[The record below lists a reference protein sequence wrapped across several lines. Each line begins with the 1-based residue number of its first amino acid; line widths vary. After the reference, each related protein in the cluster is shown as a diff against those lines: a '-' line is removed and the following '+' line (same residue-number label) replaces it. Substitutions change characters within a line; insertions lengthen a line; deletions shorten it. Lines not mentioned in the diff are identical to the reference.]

1 MTEIETLFA
10 KRERTE
16 PIPFEEF
23 QKAGWNEMTFVDYLN
38 KCETLRGGFVFFRG
52 NGEWKK
58 YYDSYFRYN
67 ENSPGYIAIENVE
80 EQVKSDQER
89 KRMGI
94 SMPLPLSEAKE
105 LIEPLYDTVEEFYEW
120 LNQYFDT
127 KLSDVET
134 ALFYL
139 GIDSASE
146 IDTWKFTF
154 GWRHSS
160 KRMFDIFIESDLFRY
175 AIERTIA
182 HELLGDE
189 FFQSDKLQFS
199 SIEKINTIVQYED
212 VEEIPY
218 DEIPEIIENLEY
230 ERDEII
236 YPEISESA
244 LKSYASLQRWG
255 KEFIEVEDIEYE
267 YDSAI
272 TDLEDELK
280 ERPSRKYVPEQA
292 PVILVDKDFT
302 CKYNHTTQK
311 IWAVFQTKNKK
322 GLKSELHTEVDYCP
336 VCDTYSI
343 DKRSY
348 RRLVVKERALI
359 NPLIAESDYRASE
372 TDKKVYD
379 PQKNI
384 LYIYAGGVEC
394 LENHSKLIENV
405 TAIIDDIYSKK
416 LKLSVHYC
424 PVCDYYFLKQSEYER
439 YIQRYKF
446 LPIKMKYKGKT
457 KNEDFY
463 SREEYSFLS
472 LAGYTVRKDIGL
484 SDDIRHRIL
493 VGLINAGYSKFEI
506 ENHLDMLINTNGSR
520 PNMENARSKWLSDLK
535 YVKNLHLDKQ
545 RKVRIARI
553 VVGTPKR
560 K

>member
-1 MTEIETLFA
+1 MTEIETLFT

-23 QKAGWNEMTFVDYLN
+23 QKAGWNERTFVDYLN

-67 ENSPGYIAIENVE
+67 ENSPGYIAKEIVE
-80 EQVKSDQER
+80 EQAKTDQER
-89 KRMGI
+89 KRLEI

-105 LIEPLYDTVEEFYEW
+105 LIEPLYDTVVEFYAW
-120 LNQYFDT
+120 LNEYFDN
-127 KLSDVET
+127 KLSDIET
-134 ALFYL
+134 ALFIL
-139 GIDSASE
+139 GIDCANE
-146 IDTWKFTF
+146 IDTWNLIGLRFYSTRK
-154 GWRHSS
+154 
-160 KRMFDIFIESDLFRY
+160 FDIFTESELFRY
-175 AIERTIA
+175 YIERAITR
-182 HELLGDE
+182 ELLGDE
-189 FFQSDKLQFS
+189 PFEPVNSQFS
-199 SIEKINTIVQYED
+199 SNEKIQSIVKYED
-212 VEEIPY
+212 VEDIPF
-218 DEIPEIIENLEY
+218 DEIPEIIENLEF

-236 YPEISESA
+236 YPEISEMT
-244 LKSYASLQRWG
+244 LKSYASLQKWG
-255 KEFIEVEDIEYE
+255 KEFIAVEDVEYD

-272 TDLEDELK
+272 TDLENELI
-280 ERPSRKYVPEQA
+280 ERPSRKYVPEQT
-292 PVILVDKDFT
+292 PVILVDEDFT

-311 IWAVFQTKNKK
+311 IWAVFQTKDKK
-322 GLKSELHTEVDYCP
+322 GLKSELRSQVDYCP
-336 VCDTYSI
+336 ICDTYSI

-348 RRLVVKERALI
+348 RRLIVKEKALI
-359 NPLIAESDYRASE
+359 NPLINESDYRASE
-372 TDKKVYD
+372 ADKKVYD
-379 PQKNI
+379 PETNI
-384 LYIYAGGVEC
+384 LYIYGGGVEC
-394 LENHSKLIENV
+394 LENHSKLIEDV